1 MRRRK
6 NKMNGSKPKNKYLWW
21 ILLSVMLILIAGI
34 LEYFISNYRTLFI
47 QQDQYV
53 TDVNGLADGVI
64 QLKKDKDQTY
74 TISNPPGNIYAIQID
89 SVSLA
94 DEEFMEPVKVI
105 IQAYDIKRTKILSTV
120 QTFYIA
126 PGLSEESSK
135 IAWMD
140 LELAEGT
147 DIKLSFYDPYFDAE
161 ITGVTIN
168 PSNVLRRFH
177 TVRFLVIALILFVLT
192 AIRVFRLGQIIF
204 DHGKVGHR
212 MAVAAIL
219 LLCIL
224 LVTDFM
230 TKIFEDAEPISYP
243 LIKKV
248 SSYNPYVQ
256 QTDAFIKG
264 QLHIDYPVSEELL
277 SLENPYDRDARS
289 GLSYLYDRAM
299 YDGKYYSYFGIAPIL
314 NVYLP
319 HYAIKGTLPAERT
332 VKLFYALMG
341 TVFSCLFLAEYVI
354 AYKRR
359 VPLLMLLCSILA
371 FPLVSNIL
379 LVSRGY
385 NHFYYTAVLAGMS
398 YLAAFLFFI
407 LRAMNTKGKVR
418 RPVLF
423 AIAGLSYA
431 MLFLSR
437 LNMALLTAFIVVPIV
452 VYGVFLRQ
460 PAFDLA
466 QTTSA
471 PAKPRGTTWFKENG
485 PVFID
490 LACLAAC
497 VLIALV
503 FSLWYNNARFDSPF
517 EFGTKY
523 QLTVS
528 DVSKNK
534 LSLAALPNSIYHY
547 FFQPLGVSSQF
558 PYFSFLSAKQNSYG
572 GYVYVDANCGLF
584 EIPVMLALVL
594 VIPLLKSKE
603 KTKFAKVLAVSLI
616 LGCLIVSWMN
626 FCLGGVIF
634 RYTSDMTLLCALGAF
649 MLLFS
654 YNTKL
659 SETAGEVTAPF
670 RTITYVVIGVSVY
683 ICLNLLLQINGN
695 LVKYPADAFVWI
707 SDFLG
712 H

>member
-1 MRRRK
+1 
-6 NKMNGSKPKNKYLWW
+6 MNGSKPKNKYLWW

-34 LEYFISNYRTLFI
+34 LEFFISNYRTLFI
-47 QQDQYV
+47 QKDQYIA
-53 TDVNGLADGVI
+53 DVNGLTDAPDGVI
-64 QLKKDKDQTY
+64 QLKKDKVQTY
-74 TISNPPGNIYAIQID
+74 TIKNSPGNIYAIQID
-89 SVSLA
+89 SISLA
-94 DEEFMEPVKVI
+94 DEQFMEPVKVTV
-105 IQAYDIKRTKILSTV
+105 QAYDIKRGKTLSTV

-126 PGLSEESSK
+126 PGLSEETSK
-135 IAWMD
+135 IAWVD

-147 DIKLSFYDPYFDAE
+147 EIKLSFYDPYFDAE

-168 PSNVLRRFH
+168 PSNALMRFH
-177 TVRFLVIALILFVLT
+177 AVRFLVIALILLLAV

-204 DHGKVGHR
+204 EHGKIGHR
-212 MAVAAIL
+212 TVVSVAL
-219 LLCIL
+219 VLCIL
-224 LVTDFM
+224 LVTAFV
-230 TKIFEDAEPISYP
+230 TKVFEEDTEPISYP
-243 LIKKV
+243 LTQKV
-248 SSYNPYVQ
+248 NSYDPYVQ

-277 SLENPYDRDARS
+277 SLENPYDHDARS
-289 GLSYLYDRAM
+289 GMYYLYDRAM
-299 YDGKYYSYFGIAPIL
+299 YDGKYYSYFGVAPIL

-319 HYAIKGTLPAERT
+319 HYALKGTLPDIRT
-332 VKLFYALMG
+332 VTLFYALMA
-341 TVFSCLFLAEYVI
+341 TVFSCLFLVEYVV

-371 FPLVSNIL
+371 VPLVSNIL
-379 LVSRGY
+379 LISRGY
-385 NHFYYTAVLAGMS
+385 DHFYYTAVIAGMG

-407 LRAMNTKGKVR
+407 LQAVNTKGKVL

-423 AIAGLSYA
+423 AMAGLSYA

-452 VYGVFLRQ
+452 VYCVILRR

-466 QTTSA
+466 QTASA
-471 PAKPRGTTWFKENG
+471 SAKPRGKTWFEESG
-485 PVFID
+485 PVLID
-490 LACLAAC
+490 LASLAVC

-503 FSLWYNNARFDSPF
+503 FSLWYNNARFGSPF
-517 EFGTKY
+517 EFGVKY

-534 LSLAALPNSIYHY
+534 LSLMALPNSIYHY
-547 FFQPLGVSSQF
+547 FLQPFGFSSQF
-558 PYFSFLSAKQNSYG
+558 PNVSFLYSKLNTYG
-572 GYVYVDANCGLF
+572 GYVYVDANFGLF
-584 EIPVMLALVL
+584 AIPIMFALVL

-603 KTKFAKVLAVSLI
+603 KTKFAKLLAVSLI

-626 FCLGGVIF
+626 FCFGGVIF

-654 YNTKL
+654 FHTKVA
-659 SETAGEVTAPF
+659 ENNMEVTTTF
-670 RTITYVVIGVSVY
+670 RTITYAVIGISVY
-683 ICLNLLLQINGN
+683 MCLNLLLQVNGN

-707 SDFLG
+707 SEFLG